1 MKIAIIGNGGWGTA
15 NALLLKRNGHDVIL
29 WGAFGD
35 YVEEMEK
42 LGKSWGQALG
52 KVGDRPFGKVR

>member
-35 YVEEMEK
+35 YVEDMEK
-42 LGKSWGQALG
+42 LGKSWGQALWESEIS
-52 KVGDRPFGKVR
+52 

>member
-35 YVEEMEK
+35 YFEEMEK
-42 LGKSWGQALG
+42 LGTLKMLAARWTI
-52 KVGDRPFGKVR
+52 PIF

>member
-35 YVEEMEK
+35 YFEEMEK
-42 LGKSWGQALG
+42 LGEKL
-52 KVGDRPFGKVR
+52 RPFGKVR